1 MSKHNNQKFLIEV
14 LIGISDFRI
23 NEMLFFQKGRIKID
37 KKKPL
42 QQSRSGKKKLQP
54 VGESNPCFQD
64 ENLAS

>member
-23 NEMLFFQKGRIKID
+23 NEMLFFQKGRIKMD

-42 QQSRSGKKKLQP
+42 QQSRSGKKNCSP
-54 VGESNPCFQD
+54 
-64 ENLAS
+64 